1 MPLFLGIDGGG
12 TQTRC
17 ILGDDTSVLAR
28 ATGSGCNLLRVGE
41 ACAQQSLAGAI
52 HEACVA
58 ANVSPRQIT
67 RTCAGISG
75 AADDGIASLV
85 QRLLIEIV
93 GGAIEVLGDM
103 EVALEGAFGGGPGIV
118 VIAGTGSIVLWW

>member
-28 ATGSGCNLLRVGE
+28 GIGSACNVLRVGE
-41 ACAQQSLAGAI
+41 ACAQESLAGAI

-58 ANVSPRQIT
+58 ANVSPREIA

-75 AADDGIASLV
+75 AADDGIDGLM
-85 QRLLIEIV
+85 QRLQLEIV

-103 EVALEGAFGGGPGIV
+103 EVALESAFGMIRNPR
-118 VIAGTGSIVLWW
+118 S